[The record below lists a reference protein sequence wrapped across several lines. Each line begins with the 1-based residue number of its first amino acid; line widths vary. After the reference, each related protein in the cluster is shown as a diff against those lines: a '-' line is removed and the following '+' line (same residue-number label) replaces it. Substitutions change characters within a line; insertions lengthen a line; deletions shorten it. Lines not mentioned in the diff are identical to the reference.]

1 MASLNLRTRDPS
13 RRLAHGI
20 SFWAVAAMF
29 PFVSGCAV
37 ISVASTAVSVATS
50 VASTAVDVGVG
61 AVKVTGKV
69 LGKGVDVMTGSGPSA
84 PMAAASVPK
93 AAAK

>member
-1 MASLNLRTRDPS
+1 MATMKLRTRDLS
-13 RRLAHGI
+13 RRLAHRLA
-20 SFWAVAAMF
+20 FWAVAAMV

-84 PMAAASVPK
+84 PIAAASLPK
-93 AAAK
+93 AAGK